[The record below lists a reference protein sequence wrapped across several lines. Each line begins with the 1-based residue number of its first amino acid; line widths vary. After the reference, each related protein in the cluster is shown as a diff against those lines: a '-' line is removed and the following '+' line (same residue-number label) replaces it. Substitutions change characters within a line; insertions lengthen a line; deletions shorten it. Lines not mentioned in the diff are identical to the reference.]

1 LGGTSILAR
10 QLTILKL
17 YKILSKLKMEVLG
30 IKAKFF
36 RIKSLRFKGLR
47 IKARKN
53 AGATAALEDISGDS
67 PPPQEGRRK
76 YPRRPPPRLKRER
89 WLAIG

>member
-1 LGGTSILAR
+1 LR
-10 QLTILKL
+10 
-17 YKILSKLKMEVLG
+17 

-36 RIKSLRFKGLR
+36 KIKSLRSKGLR

-53 AGATAALEDISGDS
+53 VGATADLEDISGDF
-67 PPPQEGRRK
+67 PPPREGRRK